1 MMYQSVKI
9 LLAGTL
15 AIGLSGCN
23 TVKQSST
30 SAKIYFSH
38 AVPEKSRN
46 MIKPSS
52 VLNSL
57 DNLDEL
63 TVYFANDSS
72 EVIASEGIRIQSFI
86 EERSLGAWPVLT
98 VSGHTDSN
106 NSNNYNLSLGDRRAR
121 AVLLE
126 IERLGY
132 PKELATTQSLGEAE
146 PVESNNTDQG
156 RQKNRRVIIS
166 VGNNF

>member
-1 MMYQSVKI
+1 MHQSVKI

-23 TVKQSST
+23 TLKQPST
-30 SAKIYFSH
+30 PSKIYFSH
-38 AVPEKSRN
+38 AVPDKSRN
-46 MIKPSS
+46 MLRPSS
-52 VLNSL
+52 TLDSL
-57 DNLDEL
+57 DNQDEL

-72 EVIASEGIRIQSFI
+72 EVIASESIRIQGFI
-86 EERSLGAWPVLT
+86 EQRSLGAWPILA

-106 NSNNYNLSLGDRRAR
+106 NTNSYNLSLGDRRAR

-156 RQKNRRVIIS
+156 RQKNRRVVIRVS
-166 VGNNF
+166 ENL